1 MAVNNLKQRVK
12 GAVDRVRP
20 DDSELRAR
28 VEELEAEVQE
38 CRELNL
44 RIAEL
49 TDVVVELLVPLAD
62 SDDPRVAEI
71 VRRYRSG
78 VTSAVD
84 DRS

>member
-1 MAVNNLKQRVK
+1 MALNKVRQRVRD
-12 GAVDRVRP
+12 AVDRARP

>member
-1 MAVNNLKQRVK
+1 MALNRVRQQVRN
-12 GAVDRVRP
+12 AVDRVSP
-20 DDSELRAR
+20 DDSDLRAR

-44 RIAEL
+44 RISEL

-71 VRRYRSG
+71 VRRYRLG

-84 DRS
+84 DQP